1 MFSFD
6 RFGNF
11 ARIGANCNERG
22 ALADHTMRIHKCRS
36 LGAPRF
42 GGGSSDSMD
51 PVSVFYASVLGT
63 TAAAIDKR
71 SLYYS
76 RLLFSWEIAKGWP
89 CRRAAPRAH
98 SNRSVIERQFCSTE
112 LPPPQHPC

>member
-1 MFSFD
+1 MVAEAGTTAEAAAVFSFD

-76 RLLFSWEIAKGWP
+76 RLLFSWEIAKAG
-89 CRRAAPRAH
+89 RVGGQPRAH
-98 SNRSVIERQFCSTE
+98 TATE
-112 LPPPQHPC
+112 V